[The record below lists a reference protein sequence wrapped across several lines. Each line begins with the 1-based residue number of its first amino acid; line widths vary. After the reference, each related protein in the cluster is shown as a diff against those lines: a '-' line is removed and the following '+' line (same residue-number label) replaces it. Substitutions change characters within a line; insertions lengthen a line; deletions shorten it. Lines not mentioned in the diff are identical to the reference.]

1 MPTRHPD
8 MRSASALHDWYRTL
22 ISVDAPDDRNAG
34 PAVLRKSAADT
45 VAFVS
50 RPVAFASRPITAAM
64 LSSRPVVRVLGPIEV
79 VVDGAPQPIR
89 PMARRLL
96 AILAA
101 APGRVIRTDQ
111 ILDQL
116 WPETRPATA
125 NKTLQTHI
133 VHLRR
138 ALGPNA
144 IAHRSGGY
152 LLATAVVALDARDLE
167 ALAQQAENAVADGR
181 IDEASGA
188 LESAV
193 RLLRGMPFDEF
204 AVDEFAIAEVARSQE
219 LAWRA
224 IELRA
229 ECAIEKGTAPAAISY
244 LERLV
249 AEQPLRESAW
259 TVLIQAQVAAGR
271 RGDATRTA
279 ERARASLRKSS
290 GQGPDR
296 PYGRPRRRFR
306 SRSPTWLR
314 SSRFLRVSLR
324 SASPRCGAALTA
336 GVAQR
341 FVDDGGIA
349 LFGRA
354 DADRGVPRR
363 PVDFE
368 GPDFD

>member
-1 MPTRHPD
+1 
-8 MRSASALHDWYRTL
+8 
-22 ISVDAPDDRNAG
+22 
-34 PAVLRKSAADT
+34 
-45 VAFVS
+45 
-50 RPVAFASRPITAAM
+50 
-64 LSSRPVVRVLGPIEV
+64 
-79 VVDGAPQPIR
+79 
-89 PMARRLL
+89 MARRLL

-138 ALGPNA
+138 ALGPKA

-152 LLATAVVALDARDLE
+152 LLDTAVVALDANDLE
-167 ALAQQAENAVADGR
+167 ALAQQAEKAVANGR
-181 IDEASGA
+181 IDEASTA

-204 AVDEFAIAEVARSQE
+204 AVDEFALAEVVRLQE

-224 IELRA
+224 IELSA

-244 LERLV
+244 LECLV

-279 ERARASLRKSS
+279 ERARAVLAQELGSRPGPALRAAAAKIPVAEPDLVTVEPLSPSLAAFGVAALR
-290 GQGPDR
+290 
-296 PYGRPRRRFR
+296 GRAHGWRRATVCRRRGHRALR
-306 SRSPTWLR
+306 SRR
-314 SSRFLRVSLR
+314 
-324 SASPRCGAALTA
+324 
-336 GVAQR
+336 Q
-341 FVDDGGIA
+341 
-349 LFGRA
+349 
-354 DADRGVPRR
+354 
-363 PVDFE
+363 
-368 GPDFD
+368 

>member
-1 MPTRHPD
+1 
-8 MRSASALHDWYRTL
+8 
-22 ISVDAPDDRNAG
+22 
-34 PAVLRKSAADT
+34 
-45 VAFVS
+45 
-50 RPVAFASRPITAAM
+50 
-64 LSSRPVVRVLGPIEV
+64 
-79 VVDGAPQPIR
+79 
-89 PMARRLL
+89 MARRLL

-306 SRSPTWLR
+306 SRSPTWLP
-314 SSRFLRVSLR
+314 SNRFLRVSLR
-324 SASPRCGAALTA
+324 SASPRCGVALMA

-341 FVDDGGIA
+341 FVDDGASRASVAPPVIVASCIDPSILRDRTLIEDRAGPGAASAA
-349 LFGRA
+349 LVDAGARTCSSQSPSRPSRPPRMTSAAACGSSRRA
-354 DADRGVPRR
+354 STSARSPSN
-363 PVDFE
+363 
-368 GPDFD
+368 